1 MASLPKPRAPGEPYE
16 SDTANRGDD
25 AGAAQPPL
33 PMLCDLS
40 HGLRHSARKSCEE
53 QALDREDKAKRGKK
67 IPHFAGCPVP
77 AMHQLFAG
85 GAGAARETEG
95 CGAEPRPEGSLKY
108 RKKLDPGA
116 ITMRV
121 VSGLKPFS

>member
-1 MASLPKPRAPGEPYE
+1 
-16 SDTANRGDD
+16 
-25 AGAAQPPL
+25 
-33 PMLCDLS
+33 MLGDLS
-40 HGLRHSARKSCEE
+40 HGLGDSARKGGEQ
-53 QALDREDKAKRGKK
+53 QALDRENETERGKK
-67 IPHFAGCPVP
+67 ISHFAGCPVP

-95 CGAEPRPEGSLKY
+95 CGASPRPEGSLKY
-108 RKKLDPGA
+108 RKKLEPGD